1 MSTVRP
7 VESFRHD
14 VEEEEVPLIAIDP
27 RIIAPDVRGD
37 LRSRGYRLQ
46 GCWRRL
52 ATMMGRPGARRQSRR
67 AVAASDAV
75 AASVRAGWAS
85 VKTMVKTTEQT
96 VAIDVNAAAD
106 RLSEQRAK
114 W

>member
-1 MSTVRP
+1 
-7 VESFRHD
+7 
-14 VEEEEVPLIAIDP
+14 
-27 RIIAPDVRGD
+27 
-37 LRSRGYRLQ
+37 
-46 GCWRRL
+46 
-52 ATMMGRPGARRQSRR
+52 MMGRPGARRQSRR
-67 AVAASDAV
+67 AVAVSDAV

-85 VKTMVKTTEQT
+85 AKTMVKTTEQT